1 MRVRAVRDARGEHRT
16 TADFLLLLGASVIVA
31 AVGVAAF
38 WLADEYRLNS
48 AWIFA
53 AGSAAIFFAV
63 VGWGSLTLS

>member
-38 WLADEYRLNS
+38 WLADEYRLNGES
-48 AWIFA
+48 RPTTDLRARRVVCRSM
-53 AGSAAIFFAV
+53 GSMP
-63 VGWGSLTLS
+63 